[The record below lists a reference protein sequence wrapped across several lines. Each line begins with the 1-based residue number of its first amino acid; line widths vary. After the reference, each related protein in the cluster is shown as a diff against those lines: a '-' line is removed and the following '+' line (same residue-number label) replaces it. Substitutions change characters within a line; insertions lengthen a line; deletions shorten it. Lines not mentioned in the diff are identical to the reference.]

1 MITKK
6 SAALRRE
13 FIRFILEKVDNRP
26 RELTKIIGRINGLKG
41 QVSGKPIS
49 DDDKKRI
56 IWVLRDARLKEILNT
71 EDDIIDKTGQ
81 GIEHVLELAL
91 HVLGNKKIVCP
102 TCKGT
107 GRQ

>member
-1 MITKK
+1 MIAKK
-6 SAALRRE
+6 SSELRRE
-13 FIRFILEKVDNRP
+13 FVKFILETVDSP
-26 RELTKIIGRINGLKG
+26 RVMNKLIRHINGFKG
-41 QVSGKPIS
+41 EVSGKPIS
-49 DDDKKRI
+49 DEDKKRI